1 LDKQQLAILALA
13 FVAAWIT
20 WLIFGA
26 LRHYVDARNRSSD
39 LDKLLFR
46 LSTPETLSAFL
57 ASPAGERFLRAL
69 QPNPNDA
76 WRTIIHT
83 TQSAVMFATVGIA
96 IVCCR
101 WLYPESTALLPLGI
115 ASFTLATAFG
125 ASAAVS
131 VLMHRR
137 AGLLANADQS

>member
-1 LDKQQLAILALA
+1 MDKQQLAIIALS
-13 FVAAWIT
+13 FVAGWIA

-26 LRHYVDARNRSSD
+26 LRHYVDARSRSSG

-46 LSTPETLSAFL
+46 VSTPETLTTFL
-57 ASPAGERFLRAL
+57 ASPAGERFLRTL
-69 QPNPNDA
+69 QTDPNDA
-76 WRTIIHT
+76 WRGIIQT
-83 TQSAVMFATVGIA
+83 TQSAVMFATVGVA

-101 WLYPESTALLPLGI
+101 WLYPQSTALLPLGI
-115 ASFTLATAFG
+115 GSLTLAAAFG

-137 AGLLANADQS
+137 AGLLSNTDH